1 MGKEA
6 LVERFQRFLHDYLD
20 TPAGREHRQSQ
31 LREQKEVQDIYRDLR
46 AKQQS
51 GEDVTDD
58 VLKRL
63 LPYADN
69 KGNRERGNRISHRDT

>member
-1 MGKEA
+1 VTAMGKEA
-6 LVERFQRFLHDYLD
+6 LVERFQRFRHDYLD
-20 TPAGREHRQSQ
+20 TPTGREHH
-31 LREQKEVQDIYRDLR
+31 QKEVREQSEVQAIYQNLR

-51 GEDVTDD
+51 GEDITDE

-69 KGNRERGNRISHRDT
+69 S